1 MSRVARILDRR
12 PNGPLS
18 QISLYRFRCTILSFS
33 IRKLFLLNARPPFKR
48 IDLNRLKLIVEELPT
63 LAFRGNLLLLYSH
76 LGFPL
81 KFHSKK
87 CELIEGTVKAVKS
100 RHRSRK
106 KYVCQSRVATIARAM
121 REGKE
126 GKERDSR
133 NRMSQMNAKILLA
146 IIINMKQKKMFVRY
160 GSKI

>member
-106 KYVCQSRVATIARAM
+106 KVRLPVACCDDCPSNARGKRGKRARFEKQDVADE
-121 REGKE
+121 RENFA
-126 GKERDSR
+126 RD
-133 NRMSQMNAKILLA
+133 NYKYEAEKD
-146 IIINMKQKKMFVRY
+146 VR
-160 GSKI
+160 

>member
-1 MSRVARILDRR
+1 MYD
-12 PNGPLS
+12 
-18 QISLYRFRCTILSFS
+18 SFVFDKKTFPFKRTS
-33 IRKLFLLNARPPFKR
+33 PFKR

-87 CELIEGTVKAVKS
+87 CELIEGMVKS

-106 KYVCQSRVATIARAM
+106 KVRLPVACCDDCPSNARGKRGKRARFEKQDVADE
-121 REGKE
+121 RENFA
-126 GKERDSR
+126 RD
-133 NRMSQMNAKILLA
+133 NYKYEAEKD
-146 IIINMKQKKMFVRY
+146 VR
-160 GSKI
+160 